1 MMLHAAATVPDVP
14 IFALLFLLADQPVWT
29 SAVVLAVAAICLA
42 IFMRP
47 VISAVARPSA
57 GFGSA
62 RRHPVYLR
70 QRDPDAAGH
79 PRPRAPGR

>member
-1 MMLHAAATVPDVP
+1 MPF
-14 IFALLFLLADQPVWT
+14 FALLFLLADQPHWT
-29 SAVVLAVAAICLA
+29 SAVVLTVAAICLA

-47 VISAVARPSA
+47 VIAAVAAPST
-57 GFGSA
+57 GFGSSH
-62 RRHPVYLR
+62 RRPVYLR